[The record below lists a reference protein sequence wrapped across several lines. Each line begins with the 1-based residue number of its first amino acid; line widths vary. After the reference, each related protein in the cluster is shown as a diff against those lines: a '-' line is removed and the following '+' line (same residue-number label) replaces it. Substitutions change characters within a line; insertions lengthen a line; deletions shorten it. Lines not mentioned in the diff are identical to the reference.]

1 MCTVRVVPR
10 PSDPVIIEINTR
22 ILPSYIFRLSTST
35 FAFRFGRLPKY
46 PAVMS
51 SSSREEEK
59 PHKELAPEIEYEDGN
74 SETTYEPIGLI
85 DPSEVETLTR
95 IATQQ
100 SRRQSTS
107 GPTHRL
113 ASLAEQDPTLNPQ
126 SGKFDLR
133 KWIIAAMRDVG
144 RERGQR
150 MGVVFKDLNIYGSG
164 SELQFQDTVSSMLTA
179 PLRIGEAFHK
189 SPKKRILKNFN
200 GILKSGELLL
210 VLGRPGAGC
219 STMLKSIMGELHGL
233 EMGEGSVINYNGKK
247 LSTDFTPKT
256 GY

>member
-1 MCTVRVVPR
+1 
-10 PSDPVIIEINTR
+10 
-22 ILPSYIFRLSTST
+22 
-35 FAFRFGRLPKY
+35 
-46 PAVMS
+46 MS
-51 SSSREEEK
+51 SSLREEEK

-85 DPSEVETLTR
+85 EPSEVETLTR

-100 SRRQSTS
+100 SRRQSAA

-113 ASLAEQDPTLNPQ
+113 ASVADSDPTLNPQ

-133 KWIIAAMRDVG
+133 KWIIAAMQDVG
-144 RERGQR
+144 RERGQK

-179 PLRIGEAFHK
+179 PLRIGEAFRK
-189 SPKKRILKNFN
+189 SPKKRILKDFN

-233 EMGEGSVINYNGKK
+233 EMGEGSVISYNGK
-247 LSTDFTPKT
+247 TCFTASVRKV
-256 GY
+256 GF